1 MGIVSCVNGAKP
13 VLGGNITLD
22 ISERLSLK
30 HMSNLGGD
38 DELPTSGNPF

>member
-1 MGIVSCVNGAKP
+1 MGIVSYVNGAKP

-30 HMSNLGGD
+30 AHVLSWWG
-38 DELPTSGNPF
+38 